1 MEGSLRMN
9 IQFYGAAGTV
19 TGSCFLVTTEQN
31 KFLVDCGLFQGS
43 KALKELNYGPFPF
56 EPTEI
61 DFILL
66 THAHIDHCGLIPKLY
81 KKGFRGHIYAT
92 KATTELCSVVLPDSG
107 HIQEMEVERK
117 NRKLARSGETLLEP
131 IYTAED
137 ARNCLQFFR
146 SYQYEQQFV
155 ATPGIKVKFY
165 DAGHILGS
173 AMVEILLKKQ
183 GTEKKIVFTGD
194 VGNTDTAIVEDP
206 TKIKEADIVV
216 MESTY
221 GNRYHLETE
230 DRLEA
235 LARVVKQTMLK
246 GGNLVIPSFAVE
258 RTQDL
263 VYYLKIMKDK
273 GQIPP
278 VDIYIDSPMAVEA
291 TKVFMQNPECFDE
304 EASIMIKGKGAET
317 LFTGEDIHY
326 VLSTEDSI
334 ALNKV
339 KGGAIIISASGMADA
354 GRIKHH
360 LKHNLWRPESTV
372 LFVGYQAQGT
382 LGRRILD
389 GHKKVRIHGE
399 QIAVNATVEKIDD
412 FSAHADQAGLLE
424 WLKGFE
430 KTPQQIILV
439 HGEDEALATLQR
451 VIKRELGVKAQIAE
465 YGMIYDIAI
474 EEPVLEKAKL
484 PFTTT
489 VTVAL
494 EPSLKDAF
502 TIIAEN
508 ILLQSK
514 QQGHDPKV
522 LQRLLAQLAEIERE
536 LQKVS

>member
-1 MEGSLRMN
+1 MN
-9 IQFYGAAGTV
+9 VQFYGAAGTV
-19 TGSCFLVTTEQN
+19 TGSCFLVTTEHS

-43 KALKELNYGPFPF
+43 KILKELNYGDFPF
-56 EPTEI
+56 APQEI
-61 DFILL
+61 DFVLL
-66 THAHIDHCGLIPKLY
+66 THAHIDHSGLIPKLF
-81 KKGFRGHIYAT
+81 KKGFSGNIYAT

-117 NRKLARSGETLLEP
+117 NRKLARSGGVLLEP

-137 ARNCLQFFR
+137 ARNCMKLFKRCNYEEQFA
-146 SYQYEQQFV
+146 V
-155 ATPGIKVKFY
+155 APGVSVKLY

-173 AMVEILLKKQ
+173 AMIKLVINENGIGRKV
-183 GTEKKIVFTGD
+183 VFTGD
-194 VGNTDTAIVEDP
+194 IGNTDAAIVDDP
-206 TKIKEADIVV
+206 AKIKEADIVI

-230 DRLEA
+230 NKLDA
-235 LARVVKQTMLK
+235 LARVVKETMQK

-263 VYYLKIMKDK
+263 VYYLKIMKDN

-278 VDIYIDSPMAVEA
+278 VEIYIDSPMAVEA
-291 TKVFMQNPECFDE
+291 TKVFMQNPECFDDE
-304 EASIMIKGKGAET
+304 VSELLKGKGAEA

-326 VLSTEDSI
+326 VISTEESI
-334 ALNKV
+334 ALNKI

-372 LFVGYQAQGT
+372 LFVGYQAEGT

-389 GHKKVRIHGE
+389 GEGTVRIHGE
-399 QIAVNATVEKIDD
+399 QIVVNATIERIDD

-430 KTPQQIILV
+430 KKPGRVVLV
-439 HGEDEALATLQR
+439 HGEEESLKTLQR
-451 VIKRELGVKAQIAE
+451 LIECELMIEAKIAE
-465 YGMIYDIAI
+465 FGMIYDLEI
-474 EEPVLEKAKL
+474 EKPVLEKLEQSAL
-484 PFTTT
+484 EAIATT
-489 VTVAL
+489 L
-494 EPSLKDAF
+494 EPSLLQAFMIIKDQ
-502 TIIAEN
+502 
-508 ILLQSK
+508 ILAQSK
-514 QQGHDPKV
+514 QRCDTKV

-536 LQKVS
+536 LSKVG